1 MRVLY
6 ERGLAPLAAELSAL
20 GFETAALE
28 DGGEADAVLFAA
40 SAHAALRARPGPGGA
55 LLLNARGMNA
65 AQAANALRKRARGPV
80 L

>member
-40 SAHAALRARPGPGGA
+40 SAHAALRARPGPAARCCSTRGG
-55 LLLNARGMNA
+55 
-65 AQAANALRKRARGPV
+65 
-80 L
+80 